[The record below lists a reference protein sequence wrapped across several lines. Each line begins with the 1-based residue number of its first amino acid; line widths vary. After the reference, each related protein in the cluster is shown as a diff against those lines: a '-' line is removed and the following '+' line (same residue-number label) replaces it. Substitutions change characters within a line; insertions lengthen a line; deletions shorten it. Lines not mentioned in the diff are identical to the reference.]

1 MTPPSRSLAFGGSAA
16 GGAPG
21 ASPRFGQAPGGS
33 LVGAGVNEIRAVS

>member
-21 ASPRFGQAPGGS
+21 ASPRFG
-33 LVGAGVNEIRAVS
+33 